1 MVVDL
6 EVVGDHRGGEGA
18 VRPLVG
24 DMGLMEEDVVGQG
37 RGLEPGVAALVV
49 QLPVQGVVVHSGGA
63 ER

>member
-6 EVVGDHRGGEGA
+6 EVVGDHRGVEGA

-24 DMGLMEEDVVGQG
+24 DMGLMEEGVVGQG

-49 QLPVQGVVVHSGGA
+49 QLLVQGVVVHSGGA